1 MSAVAPIHA
10 GETVASPRL
19 ERLRQDLLAA
29 DYSVCTVKARLLTES
44 LREQSPVSKGRR
56 GLGRLLYS
64 AYSKALEKQA
74 GGAAASDLVFR
85 ANRQLQRLA
94 TRFHNQQDW
103 SVALARGFRHVL
115 LNAPLE
121 VYEQELLVGNA
132 SSHRV
137 GAPLHPD
144 YSGLLMDGE
153 LEGLSGRS
161 DNPIAISQAEIRALR
176 EDVFPFWMTRSV
188 LTKTPVQLADSGLAK
203 TMAEGHEFILTQIA
217 GISHLTPD
225 YPTVLKT
232 GLRGVERTI
241 IDKIAE
247 SRDSVP
253 FLEAALETV
262 RAAIEHARRWQCHL
276 SQLAQSETE
285 PERARELSQLAAI
298 VGRVPEYPAETF
310 HEALQS
316 IVLTHAMLH
325 QESFQ
330 HGISFGRM
338 DQYLSPYFEN
348 DLSNGSLSYSGAV
361 ELIGCF
367 LGKAAELL
375 PLFFDRATEY
385 FSGLSSASGITLG
398 GRKENGE
405 DAVNRLSF
413 AFLDAYD
420 RMRLRQPNIHVRV
433 HPEIDD
439 DFMTRCCELL
449 KQGGGI
455 PALFNDEA
463 IEPALLKAGLGQ
475 AEARAYSVVGCAE
488 WGVPHCSF
496 PAAGAGFVNLP
507 AALLAALSGEPTS
520 TDALLKALESR
531 LEAVVSKAAR
541 GNNAIEATHVDTRPT
556 PFLSAV
562 VGGCIEKGKDVTA
575 GGAKQNS
582 SGLQGV
588 GLADTVDSIA
598 AIEAVIFGGQRWSM
612 SELVAALECDFV
624 GYELLQK
631 ELGAAS
637 KYGQG
642 GRADAI
648 AGVVA
653 GIFRDT
659 VANQTNGRGGRYRA
673 GFWTMT
679 THQGFG
685 RGTGALPSGR
695 RSGLP
700 FANGAAP
707 QTTHTTGGPTA
718 VLNACAQLQGMPNG
732 VVVNQ
737 TINPRHV
744 AGEAG
749 NHLIMGLV
757 RGYFSQGGMQ
767 VQFNVMDAALL
778 EDARANPEKYPDLVV
793 RISGYSA
800 YFNDLTDAMK
810 DELIARTRQGCA

>member
-1 MSAVAPIHA
+1 
-10 GETVASPRL
+10 
-19 ERLRQDLLAA
+19 
-29 DYSVCTVKARLLTES
+29 
-44 LREQSPVSKGRR
+44 
-56 GLGRLLYS
+56 LLYS
-64 AYSKALEKQA
+64 AYSQALRRQA
-74 GGAAASDLVFR
+74 DGEVASDLSFK

-94 TRFHNQQDW
+94 TRLEGEQDW

-115 LNAPLE
+115 LNAPLD
-121 VYEQELLVGNA
+121 VYEHELLVGNA

-137 GAPLHPD
+137 GAPIHPD
-144 YSGLLMDGE
+144 YGGLLMDGE
-153 LEGLSGRS
+153 LEGLSSRGN
-161 DNPIAISQAEIRALR
+161 NPISISAEEIQALR

-188 LTKTPVQLADSGLAK
+188 LTKTPVELADSGLAQ
-203 TMAEGHEFILTQIA
+203 TMAEGREFILTQIA

-225 YPTVLKT
+225 YPSVLRI
-232 GLRGVERTI
+232 GLRGIERQLL
-241 IDKIAE
+241 DE
-247 SRDSVP
+247 MSVRGDSDP
-253 FLEAALETV
+253 FMRAALESV
-262 RAAIEHARRWQCHL
+262 RAAIEHARRWRCHL
-276 SQLAQSETE
+276 SRLAQSEAN
-285 PERARELSQLAAI
+285 PERAKELAEMADI

-310 HEALQS
+310 REALQS
-316 IVLTHAMLH
+316 IVLSHAMLH

-338 DQYLSPYFEN
+338 DQYLYPYFEN
-348 DLSNGSLSYSGAV
+348 DLGNGSISYSEAV

-398 GRKENGE
+398 GRTESGG
-405 DAVNRLSF
+405 DAVNVLSF

-433 HPEIDD
+433 HPDING
-439 DFMTRCCELL
+439 DFMARCCELL
-449 KQGGGI
+449 KAGGGI
-455 PALFNDEA
+455 PALFNDNA
-463 IEPALLKAGLGQ
+463 IEPALQNAGLSQ
-475 AEARAYSVVGCAE
+475 TDARAYSVVGCAE

-496 PAAGAGFVNLP
+496 PAAGAGFVSLP
-507 AALLAALSGEPTS
+507 AALLAALETESHDLSG
-520 TDALLKALESR
+520 LLASFESQ
-531 LEAVVSKAAR
+531 LQAVVSRAAR
-541 GNNAIEATHVDTRPT
+541 ANNAIEATHVAHRPT
-556 PFLSAV
+556 PFLSALV
-562 VGGCIEKGKDVTA
+562 DGCIENGKDVTA

-588 GLADTVDSIA
+588 GLADTADSIA
-598 AIEAVIFGGQRWSM
+598 AIEAVIFEGQRWGLSD
-612 SELVAALECDFV
+612 LAAALESDFV
-624 GYELLQK
+624 GYELLQR
-631 ELGAAS
+631 ELAAAS

-648 AGVVA
+648 AGSVA

-659 VANQTNGRGGRYRA
+659 VGRQRNGRGGNYRA

-685 RGTGALPSGR
+685 QGTGALPSGR
-695 RSGLP
+695 RAGQP

-718 VLNACAQLQGMPNG
+718 VLNACAQLQGIPNG
-732 VVVNQ
+732 LVVNQ

-744 AGEAG
+744 AGDAG
-749 NHLIMGLV
+749 NQLMLGLV
-757 RGYFSQGGMQ
+757 RGYFAQGGMQ
-767 VQFNVMDAALL
+767 VQFNVMDAELL
-778 EDARANPEKYPDLVV
+778 EDAKANPDKYSDLVV

-810 DELIARTRQGCA
+810 DELIARTRQGCG